1 MCSQAHRGGHR
12 IREIKKRNKIS
23 RVCKTVFPVGTSE
36 EGWRR
41 EEMLY
46 QTRTRNLITRVI
58 SLIIIYER
66 PVQGSPTAG
75 LDLNA
80 VE

>member
-12 IREIKKRNKIS
+12 IREIKKRNEIS
-23 RVCKTVFPVGTSE
+23 RVCKTVFPVSTSE

-46 QTRTRNLITRVI
+46 QTGTRNLITRVI